1 MSGML
6 SELGNALDGATEVNY
21 DSESDTYSVTTT
33 NDTYGKVT
41 YSYDI
46 ENNTLNNYSLESNE
60 GNVYI
65 EFKELE
71 KEEFEETYRAIYS
84 TVQKAKENSTTETN
98 EK

>member
-1 MSGML
+1 MP
-6 SELGNALDGATEVNY
+6 T
-21 DSESDTYSVTTT
+21 
-33 NDTYGKVT
+33 
-41 YSYDI
+41 
-46 ENNTLNNYSLESNE
+46 NNTLNNYSLESNE